1 MSGWFWPAP
10 APPPSGS
17 WFSVSDYFSPT
28 PAPTAPEP
36 PKSDEPHGY
45 YTAASL
51 LLSTILVIGLTLS
64 FSLAYIQLGLRHEG
78 EEARDA
84 GAVFLCALVQSA
96 AWASP
101 THLLLRVGGLV
112 EAFGDGVELLA
123 YYSLWVFTPYAF
135 LYHEAVG
142 VGWGAAGRAT
152 EAAVLLALV
161 WVLLHGLG
169 YLLGPPEQI
178 LAAGGVFGAL
188 VVSAPRG
195 ALELLAIAGRDWGAA
210 AAPAAAARA
219 NGGGRAAAAAS
230 AAAANPVASLL
241 AQPTV
246 TANIGGK
253 RTRRPAA
260 ALGVLLAAAV
270 WAAVLLA
277 AAERLLFALRLLHG
291 DGWLAPLPGGG
302 DGASDGG
309 MGGGAFAHP
318 RRVLAAHLVGACLYG
333 HHLVSRAQL
342 LKKEKEEAAEAF
354 PVGGTQGASDG
365 QGAAPNSNNSHP
377 LLRRIGE
384 VQEGHRRRTSSPVVG
399 ASNGHE
405 LPARNRD
412 SIGSEPTTPPGRLS
426 RAHSSFA
433 DHFGGTRLQSQ
444 LLWTA
449 ALQVQAQA
457 LPVALHALGVVPAP
471 LARRCTALPLCEGAR
486 WAAAVCVLYLAASAR
501 ALANA
506 APLLRS
512 CFDTFGVY

>member
-1 MSGWFWPAP
+1 M
-10 APPPSGS
+10 
-17 WFSVSDYFSPT
+17 
-28 PAPTAPEP
+28 
-36 PKSDEPHGY
+36 
-45 YTAASL
+45 
-51 LLSTILVIGLTLS
+51 VIGLTLS

-291 DGWLAPLPGGG
+291 DGWLAPLPGDG

-342 LKKEKEEAAEAF
+342 LKQEKEEAAEAF
-354 PVGGTQGASDG
+354 PVGGTQGRATARERRPQQQQQPSAPPPHRRGARRASAAHLVAGRRREQRPRATGSESRQHRLGAHDAA
-365 QGAAPNSNNSHP
+365 GAA
-377 LLRRIGE
+377 
-384 VQEGHRRRTSSPVVG
+384 
-399 ASNGHE
+399 
-405 LPARNRD
+405 
-412 SIGSEPTTPPGRLS
+412 LS
-426 RAHSSFA
+426 RA
-433 DHFGGTRLQSQ
+433 Q
-444 LLWTA
+444 LVRRPLRRDA
-449 ALQVQAQA
+449 AAVAAAVDRALQVQAQA
-457 LPVALHALGVVPAP
+457 SRRA
-471 LARRCTALPLCEGAR
+471 ARARESCPRRSAAAHRGPLCEGAR
-486 WAAAVCVLYLAASAR
+486 WAAAVCDTSLPRGVGAR
-501 ALANA
+501 ARQRRA
-506 APLLRS
+506 LLRS

>member
-17 WFSVSDYFSPT
+17 WLFGDYFSPA
-28 PAPTAPEP
+28 PAAPEV

-302 DGASDGG
+302 EDGASDGG

-342 LKKEKEEAAEAF
+342 LKKEKDEAAEAF
-354 PVGGTQGASDG
+354 PVGGAQGASDGG
-365 QGAAPNSNNSHP
+365 QGAAPNSNNNP